1 MIQYVGV
8 NDRQIDLFEGQYRV
22 PNGMSYNSY
31 ILMDEKIAVMDTVD
45 IHFSRE
51 WLENIERA
59 LQGSAPDYLV
69 VLHMEPDHSAS
80 LKEFMEKY
88 PDTTVVGNGKTFS
101 MIQQFFPGLK
111 LNRTLTVKE
120 MDTISLGSYMLRFVF
135 APMVHWPEVMMAYE
149 EKTKSLFSADA
160 FGKFGALDIE
170 EDWKDEARRY
180 YIGIVGKYG
189 SSVQSLFK
197 KVSGLEIQTI
207 YPLHGPVL
215 RENLE
220 YYLNLY
226 QIWSSYQPE
235 EDGVCIAYAS
245 VYGNTKK
252 AAEALAER
260 LEGINYELFD
270 LARCDM
276 AQAIAKAFQYSKL
289 VIATPTYNGGVF
301 PPVETFLH
309 GLTERNFQNRTVSII
324 ENGSWL
330 PMARKYIVNYFAN
343 SKNLEF
349 TEEYVSIKS
358 ALNADS
364 LEAIEKL
371 SQRLKQ

>member
-1 MIQYVGV
+1 
-8 NDRQIDLFEGQYRV
+8 
-22 PNGMSYNSY
+22 
-31 ILMDEKIAVMDTVD
+31 
-45 IHFSRE
+45 
-51 WLENIERA
+51 
-59 LQGSAPDYLV
+59 
-69 VLHMEPDHSAS
+69 
-80 LKEFMEKY
+80 
-88 PDTTVVGNGKTFS
+88 
-101 MIQQFFPGLK
+101 
-111 LNRTLTVKE
+111 
-120 MDTISLGSYMLRFVF
+120 
-135 APMVHWPEVMMAYE
+135 MAYE

-226 QIWSSYQPE
+226 QIWSNYQPE

-245 VYGNTKK
+245 IYGNTKK

>member
-111 LNRTLTVKE
+111 LNRMLTVKE

-226 QIWSSYQPE
+226 QIWSNYQPE

-245 VYGNTKK
+245 IYGNTKK